1 MSIESELYEHLSSN
15 TGIESKVEDRIYP
28 VFAKKGVKTPYI
40 TYINVN
46 NKDLT
51 SAQGENYANVTRFQ
65 VDIFSETYSQGKII
79 LGAVKEALY
88 QFKHTPHD
96 FSSRDLYEQ
105 DTKLHRQLIEF
116 KFINKG

>member
-1 MSIESELYEHLSSN
+1 MSIEVDLYEYLSNN
-15 TGIESKVEDRIYP
+15 TAIKSKVEDRIYP
-28 VFAKKGVKTPYI
+28 VLAKKGVKTPYI

-46 NKDLT
+46 DMDLT

-65 VDIFSETYSQGKII
+65 VDIFSETYSQGKTI

-96 FSSRDLYEQ
+96 FSSRDMHEQ
-105 DTKLHRQLIEF
+105 DTKLYRQLIEF